1 MKLRDFKEKYFRK
14 LKYKSKYV
22 NLEYEEVL
30 EIYESAKKEF
40 ITAVSEY
47 AYKNK
52 KDNPLKSSEV
62 IKEKTTSS
70 LTGSEVKKVYRDIAI
85 QTHPDKLHDCDKDEM
100 EEKKEIYNKAIKAR
114 NENDIDTLM
123 RLASDL
129 NIEMEPMSM
138 DSLEDLEKQIEK
150 KEKEIESMHKDIA
163 WIWYY
168 ENKQGRKNILD
179 NIFKSV

>member
-1 MKLRDFKEKYFRK
+1 MCDFKKKYFRK
-14 LKYKSKYV
+14 LRYKSKYV
-22 NLEYEEVL
+22 NLEHEEVL

-40 ITAVSEY
+40 IAAISEY

-52 KDNPLKSSEV
+52 KGNPLKSSEAT
-62 IKEKTTSS
+62 KEKTTSS
-70 LTGSEVKKVYRDIAI
+70 LTGSEVKKVYRDIALK
-85 QTHPDKLHDCDKDEM
+85 THPDKLSNCDKDEM

-114 NENDIDTLM
+114 NENDIDTLI

-138 DSLEDLEKQIEK
+138 DSLENLEKQIEK
-150 KEKEIESMHKDIA
+150 KEKSIESMHKDVA